1 MREHNERKEDTM
13 QYFIVK
19 VASIIGVIG
28 AIGGGFFWLGGTR
41 FADKELNTSQHQE
54 IKQDVLLLK
63 QNIEYIKDGVKEI
76 REAVKH

>member
-13 QYFIVK
+13 QYLLVK
-19 VASIIGVIG
+19 IASIVAVIG
-28 AIGGGFFWLGGTR
+28 TIGGGFFWLGGTR
-41 FADKELNTSQHQE
+41 FADKELNSSQHQE

-63 QNIEYIKDGVKEI
+63 QDISYIKDGVKEI